1 MRIVPFVLL
10 AFAACGPS
18 NSELR
23 TAKTAVYNTDG
34 SRLFAIAE
42 QAAGDENYK
51 LGAVDDG
58 HLTFETVPKWYSP
71 EGDLQSAGA
80 ENYTQVDNH
89 SVKVSFVIAV
99 TSTGP
104 NQYVVTVKP
113 HTWQYIPGARSCGR
127 SSPRIRTCRRGSSA
141 APIPSRCRSTIARRA
156 WQCSLRSRASKR
168 RPLAKRPTVWRAPYA
183 R

>member
-58 HLTFETVPKWYSP
+58 HLTFETVPKWYSA
-71 EGDLQSAGA
+71 EGDLRSAGA
-80 ENYTQVDNH
+80 DNYTTVANH
-89 SVKVSFVIAV
+89 SVKVSFIVAL
-99 TSTGP
+99 TASGP
-104 NQYVVTVKP
+104 NQYVVTVTP
-113 HTWQYIPGARSCGR
+113 HTWQYVSG
-127 SSPRIRTCRRGSSA
+127 SP
-141 APIPSRCRSTIARRA
+141 
-156 WQCSLRSRASKR
+156 QL
-168 RPLAKRPTVWRAPYA
+168 RPLEPNDPYLPPWVTGRADTLSMSIYDRAKGMVVTPVASQ
-183 R
+183 

>member
-1 MRIVPFVLL
+1 MRIMPFVLL

-18 NSELR
+18 NAELR
-23 TAKTAVYNTDG
+23 TAKTAVYADG
-34 SRLFAIAE
+34 SEVFAIAE

-89 SVKVSFVIAV
+89 SVKVSFVVAV

-113 HTWQYIPGARSCGR
+113 HTWQYIAG
-127 SSPRIRTCRRGSSA
+127 SP
-141 APIPSRCRSTIARRA
+141 
-156 WQCSLRSRASKR
+156 QL
-168 RPLAKRPTVWRAPYA
+168 RPLEPEDPNLPPWVLGRADTLSLSIYDRAKGMAVQPPVASQ
-183 R
+183 

>member
-1 MRIVPFVLL
+1 MRIMPFVLL

-42 QAAGDENYK
+42 QAAGEENYK
-51 LGAVDDG
+51 LVADDG

-71 EGDLQSAGA
+71 EGDLQSEGAGG
-80 ENYTQVDNH
+80 YTRVDAH
-89 SVKVSFVIAV
+89 SVKVSFIIAV

-104 NQYVVTVKP
+104 NQYAVTVTP
-113 HTWQYIPGARSCGR
+113 HTWQYIAGSPQLRELEPGDPYLPTWVTGR
-127 SSPRIRTCRRGSSA
+127 ADTLSLSIYDRAKGLA
-141 APIPSRCRSTIARRA
+141 VAPPV
-156 WQCSLRSRASKR
+156 ASN
-168 RPLAKRPTVWRAPYA
+168 
-183 R
+183 

>member
-34 SRLFAIAE
+34 SKLFAIAE

-51 LGAVDDG
+51 LGGVDDG
-58 HLTFETVPKWYSP
+58 HLTFETVPKWYSA

-80 ENYTQVDNH
+80 DNYTLIH
-89 SVKVSFVIAV
+89 GRSVKVSFVIAV
-99 TSTGP
+99 TSVGP
-104 NQYVVTVKP
+104 NQYAVTVTP
-113 HTWQYIPGARSCGR
+113 HTYQYVSGSPQLQPLEPNDPYLPPWVLGRADTLSLSIYDRAKGMVVAPNAPRSGA
-127 SSPRIRTCRRGSSA
+127 
-141 APIPSRCRSTIARRA
+141 
-156 WQCSLRSRASKR
+156 
-168 RPLAKRPTVWRAPYA
+168 
-183 R
+183 

>member
-89 SVKVSFVIAV
+89 SVKVSFVVAV

-113 HTWQYIPGARSCGR
+113 HTWQYIAG
-127 SSPRIRTCRRGSSA
+127 SP
-141 APIPSRCRSTIARRA
+141 
-156 WQCSLRSRASKR
+156 QL
-168 RPLAKRPTVWRAPYA
+168 RPLEPEDPNLPPWVLGRADTLSLSIYDRAKGMAVQPPVASQ
-183 R
+183 

>member
-10 AFAACGPS
+10 AFTACGPS

-51 LGAVDDG
+51 LGGVDDG

-80 ENYTQVDNH
+80 GDFTRVDQH
-89 SVKVSFVIAV
+89 SVKVSFAVAV

-104 NQYVVTVKP
+104 NQFVVTVTP
-113 HTWQYIPGARSCGR
+113 HTWQYVAGSPQLRELEPNDPYLPPWVTGR
-127 SSPRIRTCRRGSSA
+127 ADTLSLSIYDRAKGLA
-141 APIPSRCRSTIARRA
+141 APPV
-156 WQCSLRSRASKR
+156 ASN
-168 RPLAKRPTVWRAPYA
+168 
-183 R
+183 

>member
-34 SRLFAIAE
+34 SRLFGIAE

-58 HLTFETVPKWYSP
+58 HLTFETIPKWYSA

-80 ENYTQVDNH
+80 DNYTLIRGH

-104 NQYVVTVKP
+104 NQYVVTVTP
-113 HTWQYIPGARSCGR
+113 HTYQYVAG
-127 SSPRIRTCRRGSSA
+127 SP
-141 APIPSRCRSTIARRA
+141 
-156 WQCSLRSRASKR
+156 QL
-168 RPLAKRPTVWRAPYA
+168 RPLEQGDPYLPPWVNGRADTLSLSIYDRAKGMAVTPPVASQ
-183 R
+183 